1 MKKKLLYGILVASF
15 VALVSINVN
24 MGIGSH
30 WGGIKLSA
38 VESLADYE
46 GPASGKRL
54 ESYLCWGEVI
64 IGPFFQKACKPFNR
78 YPSECFA
85 SEEEECENGRP
96 GSGNNEWEIK

>member
-38 VESLADYE
+38 IESLADYE

-54 ESYLCWGEVI
+54 ESYLCWENIRFV
-64 IGPFFQKACKPFNR
+64 PFQKVCKPFTR
-78 YPSECFA
+78 YPSECFS
-85 SEEEECENGRP
+85 SEEEDCEDGRP